1 MITPEE
7 LTGEMVKA
15 IRIKHKITREAFKD
29 RCVQGGL
36 NWGKSVARLCN
47 IEAKDSWK
55 NDDREVVATVI
66 NELEGNL
73 SPTDAQLD
81 AVEIGDWDRNEAG
94 QALTPAEAEAEA
106 EAEGLSNADHPA
118 VTSGQS
124 NVDSRGSQTG
134 AHRGAPVPDPD
145 PFAASRRFHAER
157 AAERADALPPVPI
170 WCDDDESEV
179 DDSLVTI
186 EPKPLEEA
194 LIDFEHRLTGIA
206 VDPAVSAA
214 DITAVPYTQNPDGTY
229 HIGGPLPAGEPLAWN
244 FTNDTE
250 PAELPPWIGGGT
262 VTMEL
267 DDTDVQLIEL
277 LESDVDTNV
286 FNVSNSLVQTA
297 KRCKRKWWL
306 GWYRGLTPRNENLLD
321 VRSTGT
327 RVHRALQA
335 WYVPDGETPTDPRD
349 ALERVLVEDWTKI
362 KTAAEARGHDEFV
375 INDLAAKFEKSAS
388 LERAMVGGYME
399 WLVESGADSQLKI
412 VGAEQS
418 IRVHLYDHVRTDG
431 QVTPVYAMGLLDVQA
446 YRTSDGAK
454 LFMDHKTVGSLKDP
468 VLMLPQ
474 NEQMLHYH
482 LLQWLSTPDAE
493 ERCDGALY
501 NMLRRVKRT
510 ATAKP
515 PFYDR
520 YEVRHNDQELE
531 TYRRRLIAETRDI
544 MHMVEQLDAGADPM
558 DVAYPTPTKNC
569 TWDCDFFS
577 ICTMFD
583 DGSHV
588 EAAVNSLYHQVDPD
602 ARYEPT
608 KGNE

>member
-7 LTGEMVKA
+7 LTGEMVKT
-15 IRIKHKITREAFKD
+15 IRTKHKITREAFKD

-47 IEAKDSWK
+47 IEAKNSWK
-55 NDDREVVATVI
+55 AGDREVVAQVI
-66 NELEGNL
+66 NALEGDASIDWSSQLNVPHV
-73 SPTDAQLD
+73 SGPTGVDD
-81 AVEIGDWDRNEAG
+81 
-94 QALTPAEAEAEA
+94 P
-106 EAEGLSNADHPA
+106 SNVDNPDEP
-118 VTSGQS
+118 SGQS
-124 NVDSRGSQTG
+124 NVDSRGNETRSARQSEEAERFVDFERQLEAG
-134 AHRGAPVPDPD
+134 ELPPPPVLPPEIRDPGD
-145 PFAASRRFHAER
+145 PFAANQRFTNEVRSMYGARHDA
-157 AAERADALPPVPI
+157 ADALPPVPL
-170 WCDDDESEV
+170 WCAEDEDEDADLITV
-179 DDSLVTI
+179 EPVQGLSLNV
-186 EPKPLEEA
+186 A
-194 LIDFEHRLTGIA
+194 
-206 VDPAVSAA
+206 
-214 DITAVPYTQNPDGTY
+214 PYTQNDNGTVV
-229 HIGGPLPAGEPLAWN
+229 IGEPVGWN
-244 FTNDTE
+244 FTLPDVTDL
-250 PAELPPWIGGGT
+250 PELPPATLNGT
-262 VTMEL
+262 ATIELGENDVT
-267 DDTDVQLIEL
+267 LIDL

-306 GWYRGLTPRNENLLD
+306 GWYRGLTPRHENLLD
-321 VRSTGT
+321 TRSTGT

-335 WYVPDGETPTDPRD
+335 FYVPDGVTPTDPRD
-349 ALERVLVEDWTKI
+349 ALERVLVEDWTRI

-375 INDLAAKFEKSAS
+375 IGDLSSKFEKSAS
-388 LERAMVGGYME
+388 LERAMVEGYVE
-399 WLVESGADSQLKI
+399 WLQMSGADSQLKI
-412 VGAEQS
+412 VGAEQAMS
-418 IRVHLYDHVRTDG
+418 VHLYDHVRADG
-431 QVTPVYAMGLLDVQA
+431 EVTPVNAIGLLDVRA

-468 VLMLPQ
+468 VALLPM

-482 LLQWLSTPDAE
+482 LLEWLSTPDGE

-510 ATAKP
+510 ATARP

-520 YEVRHNDQELE
+520 YEVRHNVDELE

-544 MHMVEQLDAGADPM
+544 LHMVERLDAGADPM
-558 DVAYPTPTKNC
+558 DVAYPTPSKNC

-588 EAAVNSLYHQVDPD
+588 EAAIDSLYVQVDPN

>member
-1 MITPEE
+1 MIGPDE

-15 IRIKHKITREAFKD
+15 IRTKHKITREAFKD

-47 IEAKDSWK
+47 IEAKNSWK
-55 NDDREVVATVI
+55 AGDREVVAQII
-66 NELEGNL
+66 NALE
-73 SPTDAQLD
+73 PDASVDWSSQLD
-81 AVEIGDWDRNEAG
+81 VPHEFGPTGFDDLSTVDQKSEA
-94 QALTPAEAEAEA
+94 
-106 EAEGLSNADHPA
+106 
-118 VTSGQS
+118 SGQS
-124 NVDSRGSQTG
+124 NVDSQESQID
-134 AHRGAPVPDPD
+134 GAPRPVKDPGD
-145 PFAASRRFHAER
+145 PFAASKRFLDDVKTEYDAKHAIN
-157 AAERADALPPVPI
+157 DALPPVPI
-170 WCDDDESEV
+170 WCDEDESDV
-179 DDSLVTI
+179 DAFALTV
-186 EPKPLEEA
+186 EPPLTHA
-194 LIDFEHRLTGIA
+194 YEHTTTGA
-206 VDPAVSAA
+206 PVSF
-214 DITAVPYTQNPDGTY
+214 AVP
-229 HIGGPLPAGEPLAWN
+229 PLPSVGDMINAM
-244 FTNDTE
+244 D
-250 PAELPPWIGGGT
+250 
-262 VTMEL
+262 L
-267 DDTDVQLIEL
+267 DEDDVQLIDL
-277 LESDVDTNV
+277 LGDNDNPNV

-297 KRCKRKWWL
+297 KRCRRKWWL
-306 GWYRGLTPRNENLLD
+306 GWYRGLTPIHENLLD
-321 VRSTGT
+321 TRSTGT

-362 KTAAEARGHDEFV
+362 KTAAEERGHDEFV
-375 INDLAAKFEKSAS
+375 IGDLAAKFEKSAS
-388 LERAMVGGYME
+388 LERAMIEGYVE
-399 WLVESGADSQLKI
+399 WLQESGADSQLKI

-418 IRVHLYDHVRTDG
+418 VRVHLYDHVRTDG
-431 QVTPVYAMGLLDVQA
+431 EVTPVYAMGLLDVQA

-482 LLQWLSTPDAE
+482 LLQWLSTSDAE

-520 YEVRHNDQELE
+520 YEVRHNLQELE

-544 MHMVEQLDAGADPM
+544 LNMIEQLDAGADPM

-588 EAAVNSLYHQVDPD
+588 EAAVKSLYKEVDPN

>member
-7 LTGEMVKA
+7 LTGELVKTV
-15 IRIKHKITREAFKD
+15 RTKHKITREAFKD
-29 RCVQGGL
+29 RCVAGGL

-55 NDDREVVATVI
+55 SGDREVVATVI

-73 SPTDAQLD
+73 SPTNAQLD
-81 AVEIGDWDRNEAG
+81 AVEIGP
-94 QALTPAEAEAEA
+94 L
-106 EAEGLSNADHPA
+106 LSNVDHPDE
-118 VTSGQS
+118 TSGLS
-124 NVDSRGSQTG
+124 NVDSQGSQSD
-134 AHRGAPVPDPD
+134 GAPQVRDQGD
-145 PFAASRRFHAER
+145 PFAASKRFLTEVRAEYG
-157 AAERADALPPVPI
+157 ERHEAADALPPVPV

-179 DDSLVTI
+179 DGDVVVEPATPAFTHGDGTPCHGCQICLGDALEGQLLVAPYTYDKVNDHDVI
-186 EPKPLEEA
+186 GAPKSFDEA
-194 LIDFEHRLTGIA
+194 FADFERNLGVQEVPLTWG
-206 VDPAVSAA
+206 S
-214 DITAVPYTQNPDGTY
+214 
-229 HIGGPLPAGEPLAWN
+229 
-244 FTNDTE
+244 
-250 PAELPPWIGGGT
+250 GGT

-267 DDTDVQLIEL
+267 DNSDVQLIDL
-277 LESDVDTNV
+277 IESDVDDRV
-286 FNVSNSLVQTA
+286 FSVSNSLIQTA

-306 GWYRGLTPRNENLLD
+306 GWYRGLAPKNENLLD
-321 VRSTGT
+321 TRSTGT

-335 WYVPDGETPTDPRD
+335 WYVPDGQTPTDPRD
-349 ALERVLVEDWTKI
+349 ALERVLVEDWTRI
-362 KTAAEARGHDEFV
+362 KQAAEERGHDEFV
-375 INDLAAKFEKSAS
+375 ISDLSARFDKSAS
-388 LERAMVGGYME
+388 LERAMVEGYVE
-399 WLVESGADSQLKI
+399 WLQETGADSQLKI
-412 VGAEQS
+412 IGAEQS
-418 IRVHLYDHVRTDG
+418 LRAHLYDHVRADG
-431 QVTPVYAMGLLDVQA
+431 EVIPVDAIGLLDVQA

-454 LFMDHKTVGSLKDP
+454 LFVDHKTVGSLKDP
-468 VLMLPQ
+468 VALLPM

-482 LLQWLSTPDAE
+482 LLQWLSTSDGE

-510 ATAKP
+510 AAAKP

-520 YEVRHNDQELE
+520 YEVRHNEQELE
-531 TYRRRLIAETRDI
+531 TYRRRLIAETRDVL
-544 MHMVEQLDAGADPM
+544 HMIERLDAGADPM

-588 EAAVNSLYHQVDPD
+588 EAAIDSLYKVVDPD